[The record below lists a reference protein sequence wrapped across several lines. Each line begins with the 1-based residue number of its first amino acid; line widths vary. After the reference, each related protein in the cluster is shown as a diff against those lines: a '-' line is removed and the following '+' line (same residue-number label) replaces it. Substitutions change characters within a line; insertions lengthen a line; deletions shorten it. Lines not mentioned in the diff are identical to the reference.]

1 MRVYTINTGRSPWI
15 GICVSFSKH
24 KCHIALRTIALIML
38 YNYIRCTYLK
48 EIFKNKINIV
58 YSWVKSRRITKTSGY
73 SICAGKQFHNQ
84 HFLVNNST
92 KALNVCWKK
101 TTICTVC
108 LPQGYS
114 THPIQNLNKK
124 KEWKR
129 ISILSVFAAVRRT
142 CGDKRDPS
150 LCTLIGLGYD
160 GVKKVYMQTC
170 SLVCTKTN
178 LFLQ

>member
-1 MRVYTINTGRSPWI
+1 
-15 GICVSFSKH
+15 
-24 KCHIALRTIALIML
+24 ML

-124 KEWKR
+124 KAMKEDINLER
-129 ISILSVFAAVRRT
+129 I
-142 CGDKRDPS
+142 C
-150 LCTLIGLGYD
+150 
-160 GVKKVYMQTC
+160 C
-170 SLVCTKTN
+170 SQTN
-178 LFLQ
+178 LWRQKRSKLVYLNWIRVRWCKESIYANLFSCVLKLIYFCNRSYV